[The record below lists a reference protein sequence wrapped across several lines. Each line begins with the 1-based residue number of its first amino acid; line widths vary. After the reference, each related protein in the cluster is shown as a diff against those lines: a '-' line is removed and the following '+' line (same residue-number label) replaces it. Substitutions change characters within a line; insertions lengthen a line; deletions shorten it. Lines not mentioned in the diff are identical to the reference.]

1 MDETQQRTGEALN
14 WLLQGANDSAQ
25 GFRQG
30 AALARNPKL
39 QTLFSERAQQRE
51 QLAGEIA
58 AEVRTFEQAPAEGGT
73 VIGEAHRAFTY
84 LRDAISQD
92 SDKGLV
98 EELLRREQALAGK
111 FQSATEDARLPSH
124 AREVATTA
132 LPGFAETTDEL
143 AKLDQAFAGE
153 LQEGAKTAGF
163 KLSDDDTHFLAAPAG
178 AAVLSTGVSGTESRI
193 ERAHDTVVRIGIQAV
208 AVATSQGGS
217 LAVTIEA
224 GGSASKGRDGPAAI
238 EQRLTA
244 GQSVDVLV
252 KAGDA
257 LAFKAYATPDNA
269 QLLRTVV
276 WSLDVG
282 DTARPPEAAAPAP
295 SIDAENIAAAED
307 QARATT

>member
-1 MDETQQRTGEALN
+1 MDETQQRSGEVLN

-51 QLAGEIA
+51 QLGAQIA
-58 AEVRTFEQAPAEGGT
+58 AEVRTFDQAPLERGT

-98 EELLRREQALAGK
+98 EELLRRERALCGK
-111 FQSATEDARLPSH
+111 FQSAIEDTRLPSQ

-132 LPGFAETTDEL
+132 LPSFAETTEEL
-143 AKLDQAFAGE
+143 AKIDQEFSGE
-153 LQEGAKTAGF
+153 VQDNPSARF
-163 KLSDDDTHFLAAPAG
+163 KLNDDDNRFLEPPSG
-178 AAVLSTGVSGTESRI
+178 SAVLSAGAGETNSSIV
-193 ERAHDTVVRIGIQAV
+193 RAKDTIVRIGIQSV

-217 LAVTIEA
+217 LSVTIEV
-224 GGSASKGRDGPAAI
+224 GDSSSNGRDGPAPMEHHLA
-238 EQRLTA
+238 A
-244 GQSVDVLV
+244 SQSLEVLV
-252 KAGDA
+252 KAGA
-257 LAFKAYATPDNA
+257 PLAFKACASPEDA

-282 DTARPPEAAAPAP
+282 DTARSTDEAGRTASIEAA
-295 SIDAENIAAAED
+295 NIAAAED
-307 QARATT
+307 NARAIT

>member
-1 MDETQQRTGEALN
+1 MDETQQRNGEALN

-30 AALARNPKL
+30 AALARNPTL

-58 AEVRTFEQAPAEGGT
+58 AEVRSFEQPPAAGGT

-111 FQSATEDARLPSH
+111 FQTATEDPRLPTH

-132 LPGFAETTDEL
+132 LPSFAATTDEL
-143 AKLDQAFAGE
+143 AKIDQAFSGE
-153 LQEGAKTAGF
+153 LQEGPKTSGF
-163 KLSDDDTHFLAAPAG
+163 KLSDDDNHFLEAPAG
-178 AAVLSTGVSGTESRI
+178 SAVLATGSGGTESRI
-193 ERAHDTVVRIGIQAV
+193 ERSQDTVVRIGIQAV

-224 GGSASKGRDGPAAI
+224 GGSASKGRDGPSAI
-238 EQRLTA
+238 EQHLTA
-244 GQSVDVLV
+244 GLSVDVLV
-252 KAGDA
+252 KAGAA

-269 QLLRTVV
+269 QVLRTVI

-282 DTARPPEAAAPAP
+282 DTARLPEPAAPAP
-295 SIDAENIAAAED
+295 SVEAENTAAAED